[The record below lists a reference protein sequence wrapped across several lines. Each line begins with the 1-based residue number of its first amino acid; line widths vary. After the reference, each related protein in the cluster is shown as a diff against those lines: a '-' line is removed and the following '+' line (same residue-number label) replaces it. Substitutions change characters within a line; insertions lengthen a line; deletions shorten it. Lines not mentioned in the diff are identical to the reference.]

1 MVTAPLQIKPINES
15 AVDVLI
21 VRLKGGAGGVLAIC
35 RVGRTYGDLLGG
47 AIGLAIMIH
56 AVLYVAANT
65 LDMVAAATVSL
76 FGHDDF
82 FLFSF
87 LRGFDPLGIT
97 P

>member
-1 MVTAPLQIKPINES
+1 M
-15 AVDVLI
+15 
-21 VRLKGGAGGVLAIC
+21 RLKGSASGILAFC
-35 RVGRTYGDLLGG
+35 RVGRTYGDLLSS
-47 AIGLAIMIH
+47 AIALSIVIH
-56 AVLYVAANT
+56 AVLYVTANA